1 LKVDFILQ
9 VFAQKESAPPSG
21 IEKNHVITIQT
32 QRTATTMP
40 HSKEKALG
48 LLKSMLG
55 EQAVF
60 RAGQWEAINAV
71 VNDLHRVLL
80 IQKTGWG
87 KSVVYFIATRML
99 RDTGKGP
106 TLLISPLLSLMRD
119 QIRMAEKIGIRAL
132 TINSTNPDE
141 WPAIEDALNHNCCD
155 VMLISP
161 ERLNNQ
167 RFLKHILPKISG
179 HIGMFVIDEAHCISD
194 WGHDFRPDYMRITR
208 ILQQLPAII
217 PVLGTTATA
226 NNRVIADIQSQLGKD
241 LMVMRGPLAR
251 RGLRLQNLRLGSA
264 EERLAWLVENLPK
277 FGNARGIIYCLTV
290 KDTERVAEWLKQ
302 QGFNAEGYSA
312 KLDGDKREQ
321 LEMAFKNN
329 QLDIIVATVALGM
342 GFDKPDVHFV
352 IHYQCP
358 GSVVHY
364 YQQVGRAGRSLEKSY
379 GVLLGGHEDEA
390 IQDYFIK
397 TAFPSDQVMHSIL
410 KCLEKSDGLSKNAL
424 ISQVNVSFNVLE
436 QALKLLELEQAV
448 GIADQG
454 RMVYFRT
461 PHPWQ
466 PDTKRTERITQLRRG
481 EVREM
486 QTYLDNEGCLMAFLQ
501 KTLNDPH
508 PNPCGICA
516 NCTKRGFSPH
526 VNPQIVSEAA
536 KYLKDESIEILP
548 RRRWP
553 QGCMPPGSGWR
564 ISAEHQNKIGRVL
577 THYNDGLWGQL
588 VREGKYIH
596 GHFSDELVG
605 ASAKLIAS
613 IWQPKPFPTWV
624 TAIPSQRHS
633 NLVPDFAC
641 ALAKALQIPY
651 LNVFERVKAPPEQ
664 KGMSNSFYQARN
676 VLSSLKLKGTINPG
690 PVLLV
695 DDIVDSRWT
704 LTVAGYLLL
713 INESGPVF
721 PFTLAQATGKGT
733 N

>member
-1 LKVDFILQ
+1 
-9 VFAQKESAPPSG
+9 
-21 IEKNHVITIQT
+21 
-32 QRTATTMP
+32 MP
-40 HSKEKALG
+40 HAEEKALG
-48 LLKSMLG
+48 LLRNMLG

-60 RAGQWEAINAV
+60 RTGQWEAINAV
-71 VNDLHRVLL
+71 VNDRHRVLL
-80 IQKTGWG
+80 VQKTGWG

-99 RDTGKGP
+99 RDAGKGP

-141 WPAIEDALNHNCCD
+141 WPAIEDALHHNRCD

-167 RFLKHILPKISG
+167 RFLMHILPKISG
-179 HIGMFVIDEAHCISD
+179 HIGMFVIDEAQCISD

-241 LMVMRGPLAR
+241 LVVMRGPLAR
-251 RGLRLQNLRLGSA
+251 KGLRLQNLRLGSA
-264 EERLAWLVENLPK
+264 EERLAWLAENLPR

-290 KDTERVAEWLKQ
+290 KDTERVAGWLIQ
-302 QGFNAEGYSA
+302 QGFNARAYFADLMNDE
-312 KLDGDKREQ
+312 REQ

-342 GFDKPDVHFV
+342 GFDKPDVHYV

-364 YQQVGRAGRSLEKSY
+364 YQQVGRAGRNLKKSY
-379 GVLLGGHEDEA
+379 GILLGGNEDEA
-390 IQDYFIK
+390 IQDYFIT
-397 TAFPSDQVMHSIL
+397 TAFPSDQVMHRIL
-410 KCLEKSDGLSKNAL
+410 KCLENSDGLSKNEL
-424 ISQVNVSFNVLE
+424 ISKVNVSNTVLE

-448 GIADQG
+448 GIDYRG

-466 PDTKRTERITQLRRG
+466 PDKERTERITHLRRS

-486 QTYLDNEGCLMAFLQ
+486 QTYLDHEGCLMAFLQ
-501 KTLNDPH
+501 ETLNDPH
-508 PNPCGICA
+508 PHPCGICA
-516 NCTKRGFSPH
+516 NCSKRGFSVH
-526 VNPQIVSEAA
+526 VDPQTVSEAA
-536 KYLKDESIEILP
+536 KFLKGEVIEIP
-548 RRRWP
+548 SRRMWP
-553 QGCMPPGSGWR
+553 HGCTPTGSTRR
-564 ISAEHQNKIGRVL
+564 IASEHQNETGRVL
-577 THYNDGLWGQL
+577 THYNDGLWGQM
-588 VREGKYIH
+588 VKQGKYVH
-596 GHFSDELVG
+596 GFFPDELVE
-605 ASAKLIAS
+605 ASAKLITTT
-613 IWQPKPFPTWV
+613 WQPKPFPAWV
-624 TAIPSQRHS
+624 TAIPSQRHP
-633 NLVPDFAC
+633 NLVPNFAR
-641 ALAKALQIPY
+641 ALAKALHIPY
-651 LNVFERVKAPPEQ
+651 LDVFIRVKEPPEQ
-664 KGMSNSFYQARN
+664 KGMANSYYQARN
-676 VLSSLKLKGTINPG
+676 VLSSLQLKGRINPG

-713 INESGPVF
+713 TNHSGPVF